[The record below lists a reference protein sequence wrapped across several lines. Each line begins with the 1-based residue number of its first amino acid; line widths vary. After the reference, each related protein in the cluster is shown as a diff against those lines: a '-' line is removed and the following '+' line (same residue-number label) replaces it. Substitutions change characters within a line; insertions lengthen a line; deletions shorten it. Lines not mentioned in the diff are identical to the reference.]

1 MRAKQYFIIF
11 IICLLNISVKSSEIS
26 DEVSPEI
33 FDSLSVEASALGVE
47 TSFQKK
53 ISGYPVIADEWMIVT
68 ANAYASI
75 AGAEILKDGGTAA
88 DAMVAAQTVLGLVE
102 PESSGLGGGG
112 FLVWYDS
119 NTKQVTTLDGRETA
133 PSSSQVS
140 QFQNKDGESMKFFEA
155 VIGGLSV
162 GTPGIPALMFEAHK
176 KWGNKQ
182 WGQLFAYG
190 IGLSENGFMVS
201 NKLASSIQRD
211 LERLKTFQSTRD
223 YFMPGNLPLNNGD
236 IIKNQDYGNT
246 LKKIASSGIDEFYLG
261 NIADDIIDTVKHA
274 KNNPGYLQ
282 KEDLK
287 NYKVIERKPICI
299 NYKIYDICGMGP
311 PSSGGIAV
319 AQIFKILENFDLE
332 TLNNLDPIT
341 WQIIGDTM
349 QLVFAD
355 RGLYLADSDFVNVPI
370 EALINAGYLR
380 KRAGEINP
388 GTKTENILPGKPVD
402 NLAMNLASDTSIE
415 MPSTTH
421 ISIVDQY
428 GNALSMTSSVE
439 NAFGSRLMTQHGF
452 LLNNQ
457 LTDFSFQ
464 YEKNGKLIANRL
476 EPGKRP
482 RSSMSPTIV
491 LKDNVPVLVIGSPG
505 GSNIIGFVINAI
517 IGFIEWD
524 MNVQEIVSM
533 PHAINKWGKYEI
545 EDSSYAPNLNQA
557 LSDMGYETKIRKYYS
572 GLNAISIGEKLKG
585 GSDPRREGIALGE

>member
-1 MRAKQYFIIF
+1 
-11 IICLLNISVKSSEIS
+11 
-26 DEVSPEI
+26 
-33 FDSLSVEASALGVE
+33 
-47 TSFQKK
+47 
-53 ISGYPVIADEWMIVT
+53 
-68 ANAYASI
+68 
-75 AGAEILKDGGTAA
+75 
-88 DAMVAAQTVLGLVE
+88 
-102 PESSGLGGGG
+102 
-112 FLVWYDS
+112 
-119 NTKQVTTLDGRETA
+119 
-133 PSSSQVS
+133 
-140 QFQNKDGESMKFFEA
+140 
-155 VIGGLSV
+155 
-162 GTPGIPALMFEAHK
+162 
-176 KWGNKQ
+176 
-182 WGQLFAYG
+182 
-190 IGLSENGFMVS
+190 
-201 NKLASSIQRD
+201 
-211 LERLKTFQSTRD
+211 
-223 YFMPGNLPLNNGD
+223 
-236 IIKNQDYGNT
+236 
-246 LKKIASSGIDEFYLG
+246 
-261 NIADDIIDTVKHA
+261 
-274 KNNPGYLQ
+274 
-282 KEDLK
+282 
-287 NYKVIERKPICI
+287 
-299 NYKIYDICGMGP
+299 MGP

-380 KRAGEINP
+380 KRASEINP
-388 GTKTENILPGKPVD
+388 GTKTENILPGNPVD
-402 NLAMNLASDTSIE
+402 NLVMNLASDTSIE
-415 MPSTTH
+415 LPSTTH

-491 LKDNVPVLVIGSPG
+491 LKDNAPVLVIGSPG

-545 EDSSYAPNLNQA
+545 EDSSYASNLNQA

-572 GLNAISIGEKLKG
+572 GLNAISIGDKLKG